1 MGMIDCTLCVI
12 FTILSTYSR
21 FKGHSD
27 YKMVVR
33 INMENKDCQ
42 LVWLPKAPTDL
53 LTRETCT
60 DPHTHTHT
68 HAHKHIH
75 THAH

>member
-1 MGMIDCTLCVI
+1 MDMIDCTLGVI

-42 LVWLPKAPTDL
+42 LVWFPKAPTDL
-53 LTRETCT
+53 LIGETCT
-60 DPHTHTHT
+60 DPHIT
-68 HAHKHIH
+68 
-75 THAH
+75 